1 MLFFGVLAFST
12 NSDAITIKDVKP
24 GEDVFKYITRVK
36 GSFDQKLY
44 QQVIGAANPFKE
56 GDKTIGVA
64 ADTDAS
70 RENARKLLANTKIK
84 DITNHPLLNDD
95 LYKFIAK
102 STNSAQYNKIKDWT
116 MGQMKTF
123 LLTKSEAAN
132 QGGHVRHEQR
142 GGWLFAQ
149 AHEQSGTDCGQQE
162 NL

>member
-1 MLFFGVLAFST
+1 MKRFILFIAMLCFGALAFTT

-44 QQVIGAANPFKE
+44 QQVIGASNAFKE

-64 ADTDAS
+64 ADTNVS

-102 STNSAQYNKIKDWT
+102 L
-116 MGQMKTF
+116 KT
-123 LLTKSEAAN
+123 
-132 QGGHVRHEQR
+132 GPWGR
-142 GGWLFAQ
+142 
-149 AHEQSGTDCGQQE
+149 
-162 NL
+162 